1 MKILEIEVEKIH
13 PNPWNV
19 NRMSRAMQTKLIRYL
34 KREGL
39 VEPLV
44 VRPHPNQDDDYELLG
59 GAHRYRICKE
69 DLGHKTIPCVIVNG
83 LDDKRAKILSVNLNS
98 MTGETVPSLLSKLLT
113 DLHVE
118 MPLED
123 MQVLLP
129 YDQSEI
135 RDSLALMQLPDD
147 LENDL
152 EIEAAEQD
160 SEAPTVVT
168 LVFDKIQFEVFEKAL
183 NTAKE
188 EVGAAKDL
196 KARAVVLMAEAYLGA
211 WRRTGNGSGSLEA

>member
-1 MKILEIEVEKIH
+1 MKITEIEVEKIH

-19 NRMSRAMQTKLIRYL
+19 NRMSRTMQTKLTRYL

-44 VRPHPNQDDDYELLG
+44 VRPHPNHESDYELLG
-59 GAHRYRICKE
+59 GAHRYQICKE
-69 DLGHKTIPCVIVNG
+69 DLGQKTIPCVVVKG
-83 LDDKRAKILSVNLNS
+83 LDNKRAKILSVNLNS

-118 MPLED
+118 MPLDD

-152 EIEAAEQD
+152 EIEAVEQD
-160 SEAPTVVT
+160 NEAPTVVT
-168 LVFDKIQFEVFEKAL
+168 LVFNKIQFEVFEKAM
-183 NTAKE
+183 NVAKE
-188 EVGAAKDL
+188 EVGVAKDM
-196 KARAVVLMAEAYLGA
+196 KARAVVLMAEAYLDG
-211 WRRTGNGSGSLEA
+211 RGRIGDGDVSLEA